1 MKREIRIFAIIAGVF
16 LVAYLIPLSSETVR
30 SAIME
35 AFFMLQEYARD
46 HVLLCLVPAFFIAGA
61 IAVFI
66 SQGSVIKYLGGNAKK
81 VVAYGVGAV
90 SGAILAVCSCTVLPL
105 SDINSQPSYSA
116 WWLIAMHDYL
126 LYTGDHDFIRA
137 EAGELVSLLERM
149 EQGVTDTGWSFS
161 AYPSQNSF
169 IDHTIM
175 SREEEAEKQE
185 AAMATPVPEGGKPI
199 WKTAIPVALM
209 ILILVFANW
218 GKPGDLSIETTAGEK
233 IIATRAGETSDK
245 VLVKLPGSD
254 DLTGV
259 AKSEIESIR
268 YAPSPYTSI
277 YQSRFYITGAFLILL
292 IILMSLWYKKD
303 ENKAWGSSTWSYAKL
318 ILPYLFGGVLIA
330 GFLLGRP
337 GQTALIPQEWIANAV
352 GGNSWL
358 SNLVASF
365 AGALMYF
372 ATLTELPILQGL
384 LGSGMGDGPAL
395 ALLLAGPALSL
406 PNMLVIR
413 KILGTKKTLAYVLL
427 VVITAMITG
436 KIFGTAVG

>member
-1 MKREIRIFAIIAGVF
+1 LKRELRIFAIIAGAF
-16 LVAYLIPLSSETVR
+16 LFAYLVPFSGPTVR
-30 SAIME
+30 DAVME
-35 AFFMLQEYARD
+35 SLFMLQEYARE

-66 SQGSVIKYLGGNAKK
+66 SQASVIKYLGGKAKK

-105 SDINSQPSYSA
+105 FAGIYKRGAGLGPAIAFLYSGPAINILA
-116 WWLIAMHDYL
+116 IILTGRILGIEFGLARALGAIVFAFVIGLAMQFL
-126 LYTGDHDFIRA
+126 FRK
-137 EAGELVSLLERM
+137 
-149 EQGVTDTGWSFS
+149 
-161 AYPSQNSF
+161 
-169 IDHTIM
+169 
-175 SREEEAEKQE
+175 EEAEKQE
-185 AAMATPVPEGGKPI
+185 AAMAAPVPEDGKPI

-218 GKPGDLSIETTAGEK
+218 GKPGSVSVETTAGET
-233 IIATRAGETSDK
+233 IVATRAGETSDEL
-245 VLVKLPGSD
+245 LVKL
-254 DLTGV
+254 TGTESITDI
-259 AKSEIESIR
+259 AKDEIASIR

-277 YQSRFYITGAFLILL
+277 YSSRFYIAGAFLLVL
-292 IILMSLWYKKD
+292 IVLMVRWYSKD
-303 ENKAWGSSTWSYAKL
+303 EAKEWGGSTWSYAKL

-337 GQTALIPQEWIANAV
+337 GHTALIPPEWIANAV

-358 SNLVASF
+358 SNLVASV

-372 ATLTELPILQGL
+372 ATLTELPIVQGL
-384 LGSGMGDGPAL
+384 QGSGMGDGPAL

-413 KILGTKKTLAYVLL
+413 KVLGTKKTLAYVLL
-427 VVITAMITG
+427 VVVAATLTG
-436 KIFGTAVG
+436 KLFGTIVG

>member
-105 SDINSQPSYSA
+105 FAGIYKRGAGLGPAIAFLYSGPAINILA
-116 WWLIAMHDYL
+116 IIL
-126 LYTGDHDFIRA
+126 TGRILGLRFGLARA
-137 EAGELVSLLERM
+137 IGAV
-149 EQGVTDTGWSFS
+149 VFS
-161 AYPSQNSF
+161 VVIGLTMQF
-169 IDHTIM
+169 LF
-175 SREEEAEKQE
+175 RKEEVEKQE
-185 AAMATPVPEGGKPI
+185 AAMATPVPEDGKPI